1 MEEGTG
7 CTGPVK
13 RERKGDPG
21 RVMGE
26 TNNWE
31 KPRQLTACSARSGE
45 EGMTKRRRRSHRG
58 VRGDELPGERPTCGG
73 ERETRKRV
81 RQAG

>member
-31 KPRQLTACSARSGE
+31 KPRQLTACSA
-45 EGMTKRRRRSHRG
+45 
-58 VRGDELPGERPTCGG
+58 P
-73 ERETRKRV
+73 
-81 RQAG
+81 